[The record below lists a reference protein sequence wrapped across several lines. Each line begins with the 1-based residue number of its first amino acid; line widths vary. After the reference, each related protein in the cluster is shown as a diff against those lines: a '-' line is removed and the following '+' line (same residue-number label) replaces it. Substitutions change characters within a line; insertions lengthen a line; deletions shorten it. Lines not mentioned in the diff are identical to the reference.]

1 MGKKVQADR
10 PHLLLNAPQESIG
23 WMAHSLTT
31 GWLWDLKG
39 SDNCQQAWATCRDCW
54 SKTQPEEEQFQN
66 HFMFSCG
73 PALAPTY
80 SCHLSLSHL
89 LFLGWSKTS
98 LTSWCQIFF
107 DSTGTV
113 VQEDQERVLLKQ
125 IAICLISVSGGCWF
139 LFVCFLFWL
148 VLGSR
153 EMSMVKLCFHL
164 LCPCKSFFV
173 KLVVMNPSWVPS
185 DRAGLQP
192 GGRFSRDFSLLEGLH
207 KSASVLTREHEDLI
221 YIIMA
226 HQQSW
231 NPYCFPRMSF
241 KNKIISWVTA
251 DYTEQGRL
259 QFLPRG
265 N

>member
-1 MGKKVQADR
+1 MLLRRVLDEWHTVWQQDGFGTLKVQIIANR
-10 PHLLLNAPQESIG
+10 LGQHAGTAGVKHN
-23 WMAHSLTT
+23 
-31 GWLWDLKG
+31 LKK
-39 SDNCQQAWATCRDCW
+39 SSFRIT
-54 SKTQPEEEQFQN
+54 S
-66 HFMFSCG
+66 MFSCG

-207 KSASVLTREHEDLI
+207 KSASVLTREHEDLT
-221 YIIMA
+221 YIITA

-231 NPYCFPRMSF
+231 NPYCFPRCPL
-241 KNKIISWVTA
+241 KI
-251 DYTEQGRL
+251 R
-259 QFLPRG
+259 
-265 N
+265 